1 MNQAQEPIRIL
12 LVEDNAGDALLLEG
26 MLDSTYPGAYRT
38 THVTT
43 LEEAKALAED
53 DFDAVLLDLSLPDSQ
68 GLGTI
73 ERINEMLPRLPIVV
87 LTGLTDAHVTLEAV
101 RGGAQD
107 YLVKGEIDP
116 LGLVR
121 SVQYAI
127 DRKRVQVALQQA
139 RDDLEQRVLERTAEL
154 RQINQILEMF
164 SACNQ
169 AIVRIE
175 DEDLILKAICRVICE
190 IGGYRMAWVGYAQND
205 EQKSV
210 LPMAH
215 AGFEDGYLDLVDITH
230 ENDEK
235 GRGPTGTC
243 IRERRSVIGEDFE
256 TDPTVSPWRQEALK
270 RGYRSSISLPLL
282 AEGQAFGALTIY
294 APQPSAFDA
303 RRIDILKELADNLA
317 YGITAIRT
325 QQALRDSER
334 DLMRAVET
342 EQRRIG
348 QDIHDSIQG
357 NLGAVSFMLSSVA
370 GSLKDKSVKGPEAVK
385 DLDKIGDIVR
395 TTISQARGLAKSLCP
410 VELGGDGLRIALD
423 HLATT
428 TSSLFRTECRF
439 HCDESFLIDNET
451 IATQFYYIVQEAVNN
466 SLKHAKASHIDI
478 RMRQEDGHIR
488 LSVEDD
494 GIGISPGDS
503 GSGGMGMRTMKFRA
517 RMIGANLNV
526 RRAGQNGTVVECG
539 VEGVRS
545 T

>member
-26 MLDSTYPGAYRT
+26 MLDSTYPGGYRT
-38 THVTT
+38 AHVSS
-43 LEEAKALAED
+43 LHEAQALTQD

-87 LTGLTDAHVTLEAV
+87 LTGLTDAHVALEAV

-154 RQINQILEMF
+154 QQSNQILEMF

-175 DEDLILKAICRVICE
+175 DEDLLLKGICRVICE

-205 EQKSV
+205 EKKSV
-210 LPMAH
+210 RPVAH
-215 AGFEDGYLDLVDITH
+215 AGFEDGYLDTVDITY
-230 ENDEK
+230 EYDEK
-235 GRGPTGTC
+235 GRGPMGIC
-243 IRERRSVIGEDFE
+243 IREGRAVIGEDFE
-256 TDPTVSPWRQEALK
+256 TDPTVSPWRREALR
-270 RGYRSSISLPLL
+270 RGYRSLISLPLT
-282 AEGQAFGALTIY
+282 AEGAAFGALAIY
-294 APQPSAFDA
+294 APRPSVFDA
-303 RRIDILKELADNLA
+303 RKIEILKQLADNLA

-325 QQALRDSER
+325 QKALHDSER
-334 DLMRAVET
+334 DLMRAVEM

-357 NLGAVSFMLSSVA
+357 NLGAVNFMLGSVA
-370 GSLKDKSVKGPEAVK
+370 GSLKDKSLKGPDAVK

-395 TTISQARGLAKSLCP
+395 TTIGQARGLAKSLCP

-439 HCDESFLIDNET
+439 HCDESFLIHNET
-451 IATQFYYIVQEAVNN
+451 IATQFYYIVHEAVNN

-478 RMRQEDGHIR
+478 RMRQEDGHIL

-494 GIGISPGDS
+494 GIGISAGDAA
-503 GSGGMGMRTMKFRA
+503 SGGMGMRTMKFRA
-517 RMIGANLNV
+517 RMMGANLNI
-526 RRAGQNGTVVECG
+526 RRAGQSGTVVECG
-539 VEGVRS
+539 VPVA
-545 T
+545 